1 MINRTIIVVL
11 DSFGVGELPD
21 ADKYGDV
28 GANTLGHIYELA
40 KPKLT
45 NMKKLG
51 LYNID
56 GLTTVSYT
64 HLTLPTIRLV

>member
-28 GANTLGHIYELA
+28 GANTLGHIMNLQN
-40 KPKLT
+40 L
-45 NMKKLG
+45 N
-51 LYNID
+51 
-56 GLTTVSYT
+56 
-64 HLTLPTIRLV
+64 

>member
-1 MINRTIIVVL
+1 MINRAIIIVL

-28 GANTLGHIYELA
+28 GANTLGHIYEIA
-40 KPKLT
+40 QPKLN

-56 GLTTVSYT
+56 GLTIPEKEKNIIEV
-64 HLTLPTIRLV
+64 RK